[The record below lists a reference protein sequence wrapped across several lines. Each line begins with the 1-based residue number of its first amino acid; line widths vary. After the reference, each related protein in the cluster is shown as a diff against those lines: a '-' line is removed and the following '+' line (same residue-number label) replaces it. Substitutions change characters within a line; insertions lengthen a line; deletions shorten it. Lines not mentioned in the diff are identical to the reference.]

1 MFCWFCQLCFTVIK
15 NVPMSGW
22 KLAFLWQNSVE
33 RVNSVWWNREQL
45 FWCMCMNL
53 KALCKIRSRYT
64 FFFRSS
70 FLFGSTAPH
79 NCGIEWTIALNWMLW
94 LTSCSKRWPT
104 FAQRLTS
111 WGASLAVRPQ
121 PHSPD
126 NRATAQECKDVKI
139 DRVYIGS
146 CTGGKTE
153 DFVAAAKLLHTA
165 VCLNY
170 ILGEVVVKSRSKPN
184 GAVEA
189 QLGTFTFT
197 FSLEDGQDLCW
208 EERKTVFHSLR
219 NLYGLERLMAWLAWT
234 VQGTKVK
241 VPTFLVPATQKVSLA
256 FQAVNNSSKEMTE
269 LPEVEVWPIFW
280 MSPVWI
286 MRVCVAH

>member
-1 MFCWFCQLCFTVIK
+1 M
-15 NVPMSGW
+15 
-22 KLAFLWQNSVE
+22 
-33 RVNSVWWNREQL
+33 
-45 FWCMCMNL
+45 
-53 KALCKIRSRYT
+53 
-64 FFFRSS
+64 
-70 FLFGSTAPH
+70 
-79 NCGIEWTIALNWMLW
+79 
-94 LTSCSKRWPT
+94 
-104 FAQRLTS
+104 
-111 WGASLAVRPQ
+111 
-121 PHSPD
+121 
-126 NRATAQECKDVKI
+126 KI

-269 LPEVEVWPIFW
+269 LPEVEV
-280 MSPVWI
+280 
-286 MRVCVAH
+286 